1 MDTVS
6 IGLHKEI
13 SLERESLGG
22 STGHVPCCYPKQE
35 SSACDGVCAL
45 APASHVAT
53 LSDIH
58 SLAHLAFHR
67 SNKVAPATGESSPGN
82 RMQMPEVEKSS

>member
-1 MDTVS
+1 MCLAVIPS
-6 IGLHKEI
+6 KSQVHVM
-13 SLERESLGG
+13 G
-22 STGHVPCCYPKQE
+22 SVRTSSCQPCRKLP
-35 SSACDGVCAL
+35 
-45 APASHVAT
+45 

-67 SNKVAPATGESSPGN
+67 GNKGGSSNRRKLSGN

>member
-1 MDTVS
+1 MDTSVYC
-6 IGLHKEI
+6 GLLEI
-13 SLERESLGG
+13 FHWRESLGG

-35 SSACDGVCAL
+35 SSACDGELMRAKSSCQPCRKL
-45 APASHVAT
+45 P

-67 SNKVAPATGESSPGN
+67 SNKVAPATGESSQQQN
-82 RMQMPEVEKSS
+82 ADARS